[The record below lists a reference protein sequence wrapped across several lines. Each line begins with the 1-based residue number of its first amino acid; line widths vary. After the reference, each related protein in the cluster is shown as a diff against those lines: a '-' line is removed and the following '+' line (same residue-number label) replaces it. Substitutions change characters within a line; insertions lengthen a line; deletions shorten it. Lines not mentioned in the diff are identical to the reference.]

1 MPISAT
7 AADYMEQLEKF
18 TSMALSMDKR
28 NKLDSRGLR
37 VDDWVL
43 IDGHPA
49 QIRAL
54 SSKVLTD
61 DGEAF
66 INHIKGIKLEDA
78 DFMSVFTRL
87 RKFDSRMQV
96 NVRETPYNKYY
107 LDLMRQPDD
116 NDPIM
121 IGKPIKYYHELQ
133 HALQEAGCPLGLNYK
148 WKQQDKED
156 AEEMAASEKEATNA

>member
-156 AEEMAASEKEATNA
+156 AEEMTESEKEATNA